1 MELDYEIEIAEPR
14 KFMFDI
20 NIKFV
25 IDDNPHTIRIE
36 DVLGGDYYWDS
47 YQLIDLDAVIDITI
61 EPDKIFG
68 FNRNPFKLIIRPEDF
83 EPYNFSPFRT
93 LTLIDSKYS
102 YIALNK
108 LKSKIDTG
116 DDKELEL
123 FKLLRNIV
131 EVGFLFLEKYIEKK
145 QVEEKF
151 SKNTN
156 SITERGTA

>member
-36 DVLGGDYYWDS
+36 DVLGGDYLWES
-47 YQLIDLDAVIDITI
+47 YQLIDLDAVIDMSI
-61 EPDKIFG
+61 EPDEILG
-68 FNRNPFKLIIRPEDF
+68 FIREPFKVIIKPESF
-83 EPYNFSPFRT
+83 EGYNFSPFRT

-108 LKSKIDTG
+108 LKSTLTA
-116 DDKELEL
+116 DDKEVEL
-123 FKLLRNIV
+123 FRLLKHMLV
-131 EVGFLFLEKYIEKK
+131 VGFTFLEKHIEKK

-151 SKNTN
+151 NKND
-156 SITERGTA
+156 